1 MENLKNNK
9 WNISFYYG
17 NSKSIK
23 KLNLDSRIK
32 KKVEKLIKI
41 KFESFFKDH
50 NDLLK
55 IKSSSLQESWIR
67 KSENF
72 YPFEYI
78 DRIGS
83 LVLLIDKKLKK
94 LILIEMIYYQFSIR
108 RLIKK

>member
-1 MENLKNNK
+1 M
-9 WNISFYYG
+9 
-17 NSKSIK
+17 
-23 KLNLDSRIK
+23 
-32 KKVEKLIKI
+32 IKI

-94 LILIEMIYYQFSIR
+94 ANFNRNDLLSIFDKKANKKISDN
-108 RLIKK
+108 LIKIISGIIIGCIINNYLNKN